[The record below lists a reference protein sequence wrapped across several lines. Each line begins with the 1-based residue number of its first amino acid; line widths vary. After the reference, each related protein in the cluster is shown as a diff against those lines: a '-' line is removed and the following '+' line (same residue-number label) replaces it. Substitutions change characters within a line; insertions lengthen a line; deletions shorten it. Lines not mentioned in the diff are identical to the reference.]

1 MKNVGFI
8 PKQYKK
14 EVVTIRIDFEKL
26 EKIDRLATQ
35 YHLSRSGFINQCV
48 DYAMEHM
55 EHDGETHVL

>member
-48 DYAMEHM
+48 DYAI
-55 EHDGETHVL
+55 VI

>member
-1 MKNVGFI
+1 MSDFI

-14 EVVTIRIDFEKL
+14 EVVTVRIDFEKL

-55 EHDGETHVL
+55 EDDEENRSL

>member
-1 MKNVGFI
+1 MSDFI

-14 EVVTIRIDFEKL
+14 EVVTVRIDFEKL
-26 EKIDRLATQ
+26 EKIDRLAAQ

-55 EHDGETHVL
+55 EDDGENHPL

>member
-1 MKNVGFI
+1 MSDFI

-26 EKIDRLATQ
+26 EKIDRLAMQ

-55 EHDGETHVL
+55 EDDGENRPL

>member
-1 MKNVGFI
+1 MSDFI

-14 EVVTIRIDFEKL
+14 EVVTVRIDFEKL

-48 DYAMEHM
+48 DYAIEHM
-55 EHDGETHVL
+55 EDDGENRSL